1 MPYQDAYS
9 VVQSPVQRV
18 DGTPTLDYLE
28 EHRNVL
34 ENALFDENNNYTTGT
49 VYNKN
54 AYGTDWKYMSPIW
67 TNTVDY
73 STLLN
78 NNYLLNHPPYLNTT
92 SLVHE
97 STSVSQIPVIK
108 RGLKM
113 FGAGSVLGV
122 SGNEDT
128 DRTYGSPTQDAQNPP
143 MTGFYSTAL
152 GNGNIV
158 SSTAW
163 GDDDAWVK
171 YERYQSVT
179 LAQTG
184 QSTNNVTFGVWVRC
198 PHDDLFRERNVGG
211 FYLWMYENG
220 AASVTPPVSV
230 KVYPTIIHNYPD
242 PPANPS
248 YPTIRY
254 GDIDGGDPTYGS
266 QGHYLFSGG
275 DHSNGYRWN
284 DNVDIPSVQL
294 ERAKDY
300 PTWTKLERTISLPG
314 LQYTTQT
321 VCLSLFFGENHS
333 YFDDGTSTPSG
344 SIDFYNPFI
353 YVN

>member
-128 DRTYGSPTQDAQNPP
+128 DRTYGSPTQDAQN
-143 MTGFYSTAL
+143 
-152 GNGNIV
+152 
-158 SSTAW
+158 
-163 GDDDAWVK
+163 
-171 YERYQSVT
+171 
-179 LAQTG
+179 
-184 QSTNNVTFGVWVRC
+184 
-198 PHDDLFRERNVGG
+198 
-211 FYLWMYENG
+211 
-220 AASVTPPVSV
+220 
-230 KVYPTIIHNYPD
+230 
-242 PPANPS
+242 
-248 YPTIRY
+248 
-254 GDIDGGDPTYGS
+254 
-266 QGHYLFSGG
+266 
-275 DHSNGYRWN
+275 
-284 DNVDIPSVQL
+284 
-294 ERAKDY
+294 
-300 PTWTKLERTISLPG
+300 
-314 LQYTTQT
+314 
-321 VCLSLFFGENHS
+321 
-333 YFDDGTSTPSG
+333 
-344 SIDFYNPFI
+344 
-353 YVN
+353 